1 MPTQRACALAT
12 EAAAALAGDVVGVD
26 LLPLANGDYVV
37 LEVNGAVDFT
47 TEYSLVGRDVFHE
60 VAGSVTLDATALDV
74 GGTAFG

>member
-47 TEYSLVGRDVFHE
+47 TESSLVGRDVFDE
-60 VAGSVTLDATALDV
+60 VAGIVTLDATALDV
-74 GGTAFG
+74 SGKAFG